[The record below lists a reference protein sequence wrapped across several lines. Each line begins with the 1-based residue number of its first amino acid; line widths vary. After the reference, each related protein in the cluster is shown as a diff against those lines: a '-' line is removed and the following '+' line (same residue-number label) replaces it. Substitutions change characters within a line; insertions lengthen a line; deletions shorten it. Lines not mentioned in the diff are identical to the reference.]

1 MFSIIIPTYNR
12 QAQLLDALSS
22 LESQTDMSFQVIIV
36 DDYSDSVV
44 SVNST
49 DYSYDVS
56 VFRLDKNLGAAGA
69 RNYGVSKAKYEWI
82 IFLDDDDIMH
92 SNKIEYLKNEI
103 KKFNFNLYSHGIKV
117 IVPSLNL
124 KYISSFD
131 TPSNP
136 SKTILVRNFIGGASR
151 VLIKKSVF
159 LDCGG
164 FDTNLRACEDYDL
177 WIRVCQKYKVKIS
190 SEILLDYISD
200 IGSSAL
206 SKNLIKNI
214 EARNVIY
221 EKNANLYFNAGFK
234 TIREYNHYKNA
245 FFMNICVMNNSKRY
259 VYYAFLSFLYSF
271 KFKYIASALFFTKPT
286 RLIRARI
293 KLG

>member
-12 QAQLLDALSS
+12 QYQLLDALNS
-22 LESQTDMSFQVIIV
+22 LDSQSDKSFQVIIV

-44 SVNST
+44 SVNSSN
-49 DYSYDVS
+49 YSYDVS

-92 SNKIEYLKNEI
+92 PNKIQYLKDEI
-103 KKFNFNLYSHGIKV
+103 KKFNFDLYSHGIKV
-117 IVPSLNL
+117 IVPSLNI
-124 KYISSFD
+124 KYMSSFD

-151 VLIKKSVF
+151 VLIKKNVF

-164 FDTNLRACEDYDL
+164 FDTKLRACEDYDL

-200 IGSSAL
+200 VGSSAL

-234 TIREYNHYKNA
+234 TIREYHHYKNA

-259 VYYAFLSFLYSF
+259 IYYAFLSFLYSF
-271 KFKYIASALFFTKPT
+271 KFKYIASVFFFTKPT
-286 RLIRARI
+286 RLIRVRG